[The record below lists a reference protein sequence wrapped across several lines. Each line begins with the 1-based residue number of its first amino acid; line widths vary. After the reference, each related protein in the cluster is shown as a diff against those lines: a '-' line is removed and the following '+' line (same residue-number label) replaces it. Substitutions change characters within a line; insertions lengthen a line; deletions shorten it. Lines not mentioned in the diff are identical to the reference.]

1 MAITI
6 GLREVQLMLDKDEAF
21 MLVTLRKAKRPLY
34 GSYYPYERCAG
45 YF

>member
-21 MLVTLRKAKRPLY
+21 MLVTLRKAKTFIRQLLPV
-34 GSYYPYERCAG
+34 
-45 YF
+45 